1 MVWGQ
6 ICITEKR
13 SPWEKPW
20 KLPLH
25 ERIRPPEKKR
35 APERPL
41 RRWKWR
47 DQTKKKKKRESE
59 RIRIKRNR
67 SRYTWCGMRGSGA
80 WRSHEIEGRIS
91 MKEGERERE
100 IRRRRKGRGNG
111 EAMKKQR
118 QAPFHHW
125 VFLYWVFIKISW
137 CLRRANPR
145 GSRVSNADREP
156 EIQCSA
162 VAWIS

>member
-1 MVWGQ
+1 MVWGR

-47 DQTKKKKKRESE
+47 DQTKKKKKRERE

-67 SRYTWCGMRGSGA
+67 SRYTWCGKRGSGA
-80 WRSHEIEGRIS
+80 WRSHEIEGRR
-91 MKEGERERE
+91 EGTRDSKKKKRTREWGRRWKSSDKHFFIIGYFFSGFLLKSPDVCVE
-100 IRRRRKGRGNG
+100 QIRADLEFQIRIGSLKFS
-111 EAMKKQR
+111 
-118 QAPFHHW
+118 AP
-125 VFLYWVFIKISW
+125 
-137 CLRRANPR
+137 
-145 GSRVSNADREP
+145 
-156 EIQCSA
+156 Q
-162 VAWIS
+162 